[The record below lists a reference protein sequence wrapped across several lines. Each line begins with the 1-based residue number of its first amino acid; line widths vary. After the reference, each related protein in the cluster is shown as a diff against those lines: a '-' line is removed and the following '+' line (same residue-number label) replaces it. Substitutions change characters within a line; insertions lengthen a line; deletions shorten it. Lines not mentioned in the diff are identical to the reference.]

1 MKGARLSILVK
12 RCILRAFAHG
22 EKGMV
27 DDDVFRDAYSTYIEL
42 IVSPQEDG
50 LKYFGLEAR

>member
-1 MKGARLSILVK
+1 
-12 RCILRAFAHG
+12 
-22 EKGMV
+22 MV